1 MDDIFEEFIEE
12 VEMLLFWAGPIAGD
26 TCDKEAAH
34 IEEENIARVEYL
46 LDKIK
51 HSNKVMN

>member
-26 TCDKEAAH
+26 TYDKEAAK